1 MLYSNWNVIPCSNG
15 YTNNYLE
22 DEVNNLGITNT
33 ELDKLIDEWK
43 DVDEYYDETE
53 EDDSK

>member
-1 MLYSNWNVIPCSNG
+1 LLYSNWNVIPCSNG